1 MHLVL
6 DSVLKG
12 ILGSLWRI
20 AIESTTQKNLDYD
33 FFLSKPTGIVNNN
46 FLGNI
51 TFPKITFTIVYINKW
66 LFILI
71 AFNRFNPLYTYL
83 GVINLGFIRRS
94 KMAKDVVC
102 LTILSD
108 AQISF
113 LFQGWYQHIKIRTK

>member
-6 DSVLKG
+6 DSVLKC
-12 ILGSLWRI
+12 IFECLRCI
-20 AIESTTQKNLDYD
+20 AVECTTPKNLGYD
-33 FFLSKPTGIVNNN
+33 FFLSKFTVIGNYN
-46 FLGNI
+46 FLGYI
-51 TFPKITFTIVYINKW
+51 VLPKITFTIVYINIW